1 MNIPHL
7 NKRNFR
13 IHKPKILLL
22 SWVGYLLFY
31 VLTEKWITPE
41 ICYPVHHWLDD
52 TIPFCE
58 WFVIPYVFWY
68 LLLAITVLY
77 FLVNDTELFCKFQIY
92 VLVVQFIAFSAYIFF
107 PTRQD
112 LRPESFPKDNI
123 LTALVALLYRLDDN
137 TGVCPSLHVAYSIAM
152 ASSWKKS
159 KVSFLWRS
167 FVCVMA
173 VLICLSTMFIK
184 QHSFWDFLA
193 ALPICFLAELIAYHT
208 KIYAGFSKLQTD

>member
-1 MNIPHL
+1 MNKPL
-7 NKRNFR
+7 TYYRKFR

-41 ICYPVHHWLDD
+41 MCYPVHHWLDD

-77 FLVNDTELFCKFQIY
+77 FLVYDIELFCKFQIY
-92 VLVVQFIAFSAYIFF
+92 VLVVQFIAFSIYILF

-112 LRPESFPKDNI
+112 LRPETFPRDNH
-123 LTALVALLYRLDDN
+123 LSTLVSLLYQFDDN
-137 TGVCPSLHVAYSIAM
+137 TGVFPSLHVA
-152 ASSWKKS
+152 
-159 KVSFLWRS
+159 
-167 FVCVMA
+167 
-173 VLICLSTMFIK
+173 
-184 QHSFWDFLA
+184 
-193 ALPICFLAELIAYHT
+193 
-208 KIYAGFSKLQTD
+208 